1 MVEVGLGEKLRPDL
15 CDMGAPDLRHCGFQ
29 CYSGDRSSRFATG
42 PLATPHQAHAMARP
56 LPGKAKA
63 VWAAKSRCLWRQ
75 SPTMFGHHLR
85 LLCTVCWVVDANHSQ
100 RPWAFP
106 QWRRGMPSTSKG
118 AGPSHHDQWW
128 MPKALTVFQG
138 RWAFPSWP
146 VVDAQ
151 GPHCERR
158 PKAKR
163 NHSANSTGRSRLPLD
178 GKGPFTYRGLL
189 LRDDALWRGH

>member
-1 MVEVGLGEKLRPDL
+1 MFISSRDQPPLGGLRSAPAGLGEKLRRDL
-15 CDMGAPDLRHCGFQ
+15 SQTWTLMAHVPPQGLSP
-29 CYSGDRSSRFATG
+29 
-42 PLATPHQAHAMARP
+42 PPHHTQTMARA

-63 VWAAKSRCLWRQ
+63 VWSAKSRCLWRQ

-85 LLCTVCWVVDANHSQ
+85 LLCGVVDANHSQ

-106 QWRRGMPSTSKG
+106 QWRRVMPSTSKG
-118 AGPSHHDQWW
+118 TGPSHHGQWW
-128 MPKALTVFQG
+128 K
-138 RWAFPSWP
+138 
-146 VVDAQ
+146 

-178 GKGPFTYRGLL
+178 GKGGAFTYRRLL
-189 LRDDALWRGH
+189 LRDDALWRGP